1 MDVYDKTVLIVD
13 DEPRIIEL
21 VKLQLQQAGFKPE
34 NLHVASGAQ
43 ECVEKLSSGLKADL
57 VILDIMMPG
66 KDGYWAIG
74 AIKTMAGL
82 EKVRVIFYTA
92 MPEDEVR
99 RSCMLYGADG
109 YVLKGSD
116 GKNLADKAADL
127 LK

>member
-1 MDVYDKTVLIVD
+1 MSVHDKTILIVD
-13 DEPRIIEL
+13 DETSIIKL

-34 NLHVASGAQ
+34 NLHEASSAQ
-43 ECVEKLSSGLKADL
+43 ACVEKLSSGLKADL

-92 MPEDEVR
+92 LPEDVVR
-99 RSCMLYGADG
+99 RSAGFTART
-109 YVLKGSD
+109 
-116 GKNLADKAADL
+116 AIF
-127 LK
+127 